1 MSIKY
6 FLQKRHS
13 LLDALY
19 SLFDTKMKQKSPWNW
34 IPTLYFAEGLPYI
47 AATEVAIILFANLG
61 LSNSY
66 NALYTSLF
74 FLPSILIKFLFGPL
88 LDLVKTKRY
97 WIILFQWTM
106 TLCFALIAFSIPT
119 TFVIKATVVLF
130 MILAFNSALHD
141 IAADGF
147 YLLALDTEKQSF
159 FVGIRSTFYRLANI
173 SAQGLL
179 VAFVGFLFEG
189 KIFPQL
195 EGKIDV
201 SWGIGFAILTMIFV
215 LCALYHTFALP
226 KPVLD
231 KQQKFSSDKN
241 IFTGFTETFKTF
253 FDKKDIWLILF
264 FLLTYRLGEAQLLRL
279 AKPFLMDSFANGG
292 LALKTSSIGLIY
304 GTFGVISLLLGGI
317 LGGILISKNGL
328 KRWLLPMVIFLN
340 ATNLLYVL
348 LAYWQP
354 ATIWITAFFVVFE
367 QFSYGFGF
375 TAYMI
380 FLIRIAD
387 GQFKTAHYAFGTG
400 IMALSMFIP
409 GVFAG
414 VLQERMGYELF
425 FIWVCICTIPGIIAS
440 ILVRRKIL

>member
-1 MSIKY
+1 M
-6 FLQKRHS
+6 
-13 LLDALY
+13 
-19 SLFDTKMKQKSPWNW
+19 TKKKSPWSW
-34 IPTLYFAEGLPYI
+34 IPTLYFAEGLPFI

-97 WIILFQWTM
+97 WIILFQWIM
-106 TLCFALIAFSIPT
+106 TICFALIAFSIPT
-119 TFVIKATVVLF
+119 DFVIQAAVALF
-130 MILAFNSALHD
+130 MILALNSALHD

-147 YLLALDTEKQSF
+147 YLLELDTKNQSF
-159 FVGIRSTFYRLANI
+159 FVGIRNTFYRLANI

-179 VAFVGFLFEG
+179 VAFVGFMFEG
-189 KIFPQL
+189 KLFPQL
-195 EGKIDV
+195 EGKVDV
-201 SWGIGFAILTMIFV
+201 SWAFGFAVLAMIYA
-215 LCALYHTFALP
+215 LISLYHTLTLP
-226 KPVLD
+226 KPILD
-231 KQQKFSSDKN
+231 KQQKYPSDKN
-241 IFTGFTETFKTF
+241 IFTRVGETFETF

-292 LALKTSSIGLIY
+292 LELKTSSVGVIY
-304 GTFGVISLLLGGI
+304 GTFGVIALLAGGI
-317 LGGILISKNGL
+317 LGGILIAKHGL
-328 KRWLLPMVIFLN
+328 KKWIIPMVIFLN
-340 ATNLLYVL
+340 ATNLLYVF
-348 LAYWQP
+348 LAYSQP
-354 ATIWITAFFVVFE
+354 INIWITASFVVFE

-375 TAYMI
+375 TAYML

-409 GVFAG
+409 GLFAG
-414 VLQERMGYELF
+414 VIQEHIGYELF

-440 ILVRRKIL
+440 ILVKRKML

>member
-1 MSIKY
+1 
-6 FLQKRHS
+6 
-13 LLDALY
+13 
-19 SLFDTKMKQKSPWNW
+19 MKKKSPWSW

-88 LDLVKTKRY
+88 LDLAKTKRY
-97 WIILFQWTM
+97 WIILFQWIM
-106 TLCFALIAFSIPT
+106 TICFALIAFSIPT
-119 TFVIKATVVLF
+119 TFVIKATVAFF

-147 YLLALDTEKQSF
+147 YLLALDTEKQAF
-159 FVGIRSTFYRLANI
+159 FVGIRNTFYRLANI

-179 VAFVGFLFEG
+179 VAFVGFMFEG

-195 EGKIDV
+195 EGKVDIA
-201 SWGIGFAILTMIFV
+201 WAIGFAV
-215 LCALYHTFALP
+215 LALIYALFALYHSFTLP
-226 KPVLD
+226 KPILD

-241 IFTGFTETFKTF
+241 IFTGFAQTFTTF
-253 FDKKDIWLILF
+253 FVKKDIWLILF
-264 FLLTYRLGEAQLLRL
+264 FLLTYRFGEAQLTRL

-304 GTFGVISLLLGGI
+304 GTFGVIALLLGGI
-317 LGGILISKNGL
+317 LGGIFVAKNGL
-328 KRWLLPMVIFLN
+328 KKWIIPMALFLN
-340 ATNLLYVL
+340 VPNILYVL
-348 LAYWQP
+348 LANWQP
-354 ATIWITAFFVVFE
+354 ANIWITASFVVFE
-367 QFSYGFGF
+367 QFGYGFGF
-375 TAYMI
+375 AAYML

-400 IMALSMFIP
+400 IMAFSMFIP
-409 GVFAG
+409 GLFAG
-414 VLQERMGYELF
+414 ILQEKIDIIFSRFLPDFFAGITQGHSNYELF
-425 FIWVCICTIPGIIAS
+425 FVWVCVCTLPGIAAS
-440 ILVRRKIL
+440 FLVKRKML